1 MDTEKLYH
9 SLTNPHSPIPKD
21 RNTLFETLFHQL
33 HTTFHKFFVSL
44 PLFNNNVSQSGSDS
58 CSHSRIWSIVEDL
71 SYNLRCCLVV
81 LTLPENT
88 DQKFII
94 VKCRFILQAL
104 KAFVSVEVGERGGN
118 KLLRFRNFADDV
130 DMELCDSASP
140 FLCAVLEVFADELL
154 RHQSLRRYLMITD
167 SRNSISEK
175 LFACHVNHG
184 DTASVL
190 EVISAHFI
198 LSVSNGNTFE
208 NFIGRLFLHCGK
220 DSGFPKLSIATAILL
235 LLDPIALSA
244 PKIFQA
250 HIISLVSE
258 VIGSGLSSENFALD
272 INYYLTAFQKSVTL
286 YSTHVSSLQ
295 MDGFNVELKF
305 VNQFSLLER
314 SQTTFVSY
322 IQQVTSNRLNQVLSK
337 ADNTWHSSRCKMSSK
352 TKANLLTECISFMK
366 GRQYIFPD
374 SYRDT
379 SASTLDCLIHQTF
392 SQDVA
397 GDGLYT
403 KENTSA
409 ADIFFLASILKLM
422 SISLIQAIKSLS
434 NSGDSGCLKT
444 MGNTS
449 VREKYDFL
457 ISIINHFQQFKLCL
471 PVQTF
476 LYNIMK
482 SQQTNVSA
490 SKSMLVHFSGLL
502 SLCFSSGL
510 DLLAKGCISVIMALM
525 YLFIFEE
532 GDLVT
537 LGSLRDLPLQSCS
550 SAIPSDK
557 TREGGR
563 DKQSISKVAAEFHR
577 VRTRKSRCDSIVED
591 EKEETCSGEIFLDC
605 ILDGSKKLSDYDE
618 LADFFEC
625 EKEKDY
631 SSWLKGRQKFRK
643 RRHEKMIYLRKIK
656 KKKIWKSMNCQ
667 KSGQSSRLQKMGK
680 RLKH

>member
-1 MDTEKLYH
+1 MYADSEKLNH

-21 RNTLFETLFHQL
+21 PNTLFHQL
-33 HTTFHKFFVSL
+33 HTTFHYFLSSL
-44 PLFNNNVSQSGSDS
+44 PLFHNNVSQIRSNSF
-58 CSHSRIWSIVEDL
+58 SHSRIWSIFEDL
-71 SYNLRCCLVV
+71 SHILRRCLVV
-81 LTLPENT
+81 LTLPQHT

-104 KAFVSVEVGERGGN
+104 KAFVSVEVCERGGI
-118 KLLRFRNFADDV
+118 KLLRFRNFVDDV
-130 DMELCDSASP
+130 DMELSDSATP

-154 RHQSLRRYLMITD
+154 KHQSLRRYLMITD
-167 SRNSISEK
+167 SRNSINEK

-190 EVISAHFI
+190 EVISTHFI
-198 LSVSNGNTFE
+198 LSVSNANTFE

-220 DSGFPKLSIATAILL
+220 DSGFPKLSLATAILL

-244 PKIFQA
+244 PKLFQA

-258 VIGSGLSSENFALD
+258 VIGSGLSSENLALD
-272 INYYLTAFQKSVTL
+272 MNYYLTAFQKSVTL
-286 YSTHVSSLQ
+286 YSIHVSSLQ
-295 MDGFNVELKF
+295 MDGFNVESKS

-314 SQTTFVSY
+314 CQATFVSY

-337 ADNTWHSSRCKMSSK
+337 ADNMWHSFGCKMSK
-352 TKANLLTECISFMK
+352 TKANLLRECISFMK

-374 SYRDT
+374 SYRDI
-379 SASTLDCLIHQTF
+379 SASTLDCLINQTF

-397 GDGLYT
+397 RDVLYT

-409 ADIFFLASILKLM
+409 ADIFLLASILKLM

-482 SQQTNVSA
+482 SRQTNVSV

-502 SLCFSSGL
+502 SLCFSSGH

-537 LGSLRDLPLQSCS
+537 LESLRDMPLQSCS
-550 SAIPSDK
+550 SEIPSDK

-577 VRTRKSRCDSIVED
+577 VQKRNLRFDFIAED
-591 EKEETCSGEIFLDC
+591 ETEETCNGEIFLNC
-605 ILDGSKKLSDYDE
+605 ILGNSKNLPDYDE

-631 SSWLKGRQKFRK
+631 SNWLKGRRKFRK
-643 RRHEKMIYLRKIK
+643 WKHEKMIDLRKIK

-667 KSGQSSRLQKMGK
+667 KSRKSSRLEQMGK
-680 RLKH
+680 HLKH

>member
-422 SISLIQAIKSLS
+422 S
-434 NSGDSGCLKT
+434 
-444 MGNTS
+444 
-449 VREKYDFL
+449 
-457 ISIINHFQQFKLCL
+457 
-471 PVQTF
+471 
-476 LYNIMK
+476 
-482 SQQTNVSA
+482 
-490 SKSMLVHFSGLL
+490 LL